1 MKIMSLEEIEN
12 LFEKKSEIFH
22 NKMVEFQKEKLQP
35 LTFKLIM
42 KYSVDSKEM
51 ERKLDALEQKEI
63 ANEEDSPSK
72 KPD

>member
-63 ANEEDSPSK
+63 ANEEDSSSK